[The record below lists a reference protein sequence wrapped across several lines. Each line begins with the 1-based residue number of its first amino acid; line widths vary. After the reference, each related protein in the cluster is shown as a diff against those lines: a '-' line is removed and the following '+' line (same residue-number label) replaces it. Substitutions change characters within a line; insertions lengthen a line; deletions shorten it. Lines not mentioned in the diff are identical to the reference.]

1 MKNINTNKS
10 KKNTKQKRVEFR
22 LDDELFNDLE
32 LKAKNL
38 NLSVSAYIRET
49 LKNSNIN
56 QVNNLKSV
64 NNLNN
69 LTNPDFKLLATQ
81 VRKVGVNINE
91 IAYVLNIANKKEL
104 LDDYSFKELLFNLKT
119 QEQTL
124 LDILFKKSA

>member
-1 MKNINTNKS
+1 MKNINTNKT
-10 KKNTKQKRVEFR
+10 KKNKKQKRVEFR

-56 QVNNLKSV
+56 QVNNI
-64 NNLNN
+64 N
-69 LTNPDFKLLATQ
+69 NPDFKLLATQ

-104 LDDYSFKELLFNLKT
+104 LDDYYFKELLFNLKQ

>member
-56 QVNNLKSV
+56 QVNNI
-64 NNLNN
+64 N
-69 LTNPDFKLLATQ
+69 NPDFKLLATQ

-104 LDDYSFKELLFNLKT
+104 LDDYYFKELLFNLKQ

>member
-104 LDDYSFKELLFNLKT
+104 LDDYYFKELLFNLKQ